1 MVKSLSKRAVL
12 LVAGL
17 AMAMAAMDCGAEAPE
32 PTERIVTVP
41 VEVEKIVEVEKVVE
55 VERVV
60 TVTREVPV
68 EVRQPQQPAATPQ
81 PTAAATP
88 AAPTGPAIYKM
99 GLFED
104 PISRNTW
111 NYLGG
116 PAGSVWTGY
125 VIGGYHTSLYGY
137 SPQRFDWVPAVADGL
152 PTPLA
157 RETVDGTEFWTTEVS
172 IKQGVEWSDGEPL
185 TADDFVFTVST
196 VRELNLGSNWASL
209 VHPAFVDRA
218 EALDDHR
225 LKIYFKSTD
234 EDGNAQ
240 TPGLSIWQ
248 FGLAFMPILPEHYW
262 APVVEEARTAGEVPQ
277 QIEALFAHVPDGEP
291 TANGLEYGQWEP
303 GAFFENA
310 AVPGYFSQ
318 GTQVTEYA
326 NGAYVATNDRLGYT
340 ETYYGEPTGE
350 TVLELEIGP
359 HFESEIFSIYG
370 NQDSAILALTKG
382 DIDFLFN
389 PLGLEKGFL
398 DRVRQTAD
406 LQVVE
411 NLDNGVFYLGFNTR
425 KPPMNNQAF
434 RQAVATVIDKEFVTR
449 TILQDTA
456 IPMYA
461 MVPEGNAFWYNDAT
475 AKIGQGLGRGER
487 IAAAV
492 ELLKGAGFTYEK
504 EPEVSEDGAFVVNG
518 GEGLRMPDGTEVP
531 ELELIAPSAG
541 YDPLR
546 STFAIW
552 IERWLNDLGIPTKA
566 RLLGFNLIVE
576 KLFSETAD
584 KDLDMWILGWGFTI
598 FPNYLENIF
607 HSRHAPENEDG
618 GVNWGG
624 YANPEFDA
632 LAAGLLS
639 ETTIEGAR
647 EKAYQMQALLADDLP
662 YVTLFTTPKIDVFR
676 PTQVEFPYT
685 SVLGGM
691 AQAQGL
697 QHVVLIK

>member
-1 MVKSLSKRAVL
+1 MVRFLSKRAVI
-12 LVAGL
+12 LVVGFAI
-17 AMAMAAMDCGAEAPE
+17 AMAAMDCGAEAPA

-41 VEVEKIVEVEKVVE
+41 VEVEKVVE

-60 TVTREVPV
+60 TVEVEVPV
-68 EVRQPQQPAATPQ
+68 EKVVEVERVVQSTPEPTPAAT
-81 PTAAATP
+81 AAAP
-88 AAPTGPAIYKM
+88 AGPAIYKM

-104 PISRNTW
+104 PISRNIW
-111 NYLGG
+111 NYMGG

-157 RETVDGTEFWTTEVS
+157 RETVDGTEFWTTEVT
-172 IKQGVEWSDGEPL
+172 IKQGVEWSDGEAL

-196 VRELNLGSNWASL
+196 VLDLGLGSNWSQA
-209 VHPAFVDRA
+209 VDPAFVARA
-218 EALDDHR
+218 EALDDQR
-225 LKIYFKSTD
+225 LKIYFKTTD
-234 EDGNAQ
+234 ADGNAQ
-240 TPGLSIWQ
+240 TPGLSVWQ

-262 APVVEEARTAGEVPQ
+262 APVVEEAKQAGDTAQ

-291 TANGLEYGQWEP
+291 TANGLEFGQWEP

-310 AVPGYFSQ
+310 PVPDYFDKGTVVSQ
-318 GTQVTEYA
+318 YA
-326 NGAYVATNDRLGYT
+326 NGAYQATNERTGSS
-340 ETYYGEPTGE
+340 EVYYGDPSGE
-350 TVLELEIGP
+350 KVLELEIGP

-398 DRVRQTAD
+398 DRVRQADD

-425 KPPMNNQAF
+425 KPPMNNKAF
-434 RQAVATVIDKEFVTR
+434 RQAVATVIDKEFVSR
-449 TILQDTA
+449 TILQDAA

-461 MVPEGNAFWYNDAT
+461 MVPEGNAFWHNDAT
-475 AKIGQGLGRGER
+475 ARIGQGLSTGER
-487 IAAAV
+487 FTKAI
-492 ELLKGAGFTYEK
+492 ELLKAAGFTYEK
-504 EPEVSEDGAFVVNG
+504 EPEISEDGAYVVNAG
-518 GEGLRMPDGTEVP
+518 VGLRMPDGTEVP
-531 ELELIAPSAG
+531 LLELMAPSAG

-566 RLLGFNLIVE
+566 RLIGFNLIVD
-576 KLFSETAD
+576 KLFSETVD
-584 KDLDMWILGWGFTI
+584 KDLDMWILGWGFSI

-607 HSRHAPENEDG
+607 HSRHSPELEEG

-624 YANPEFDA
+624 YSNPEFDE
-632 LAAGLLS
+632 LAFTLLS

-647 EKAYQMQALLADDLP
+647 EKVYRMQELLADDLP

-676 PTQVEFPYT
+676 PAKVEYPYT

-697 QHVVLIK
+697 QHVVLIR

>member
-1 MVKSLSKRAVL
+1 MVRFLSKRAVL
-12 LVAGL
+12 VVVGLVI
-17 AMAMAAMDCGAEAPE
+17 AMAALACGPEAQE

-41 VEVEKIVEVEKVVE
+41 VEVEKIVEVERVVEVPVEVQVEKIVE

-60 TVTREVPV
+60 
-68 EVRQPQQPAATPQ
+68 QATPEAQ
-81 PTAAATP
+81 AADSTP

-104 PISRNTW
+104 PISRNVW

-125 VIGGYHTSLYGY
+125 VIGGYATSLYGY
-137 SPQRFDWVPAVADGL
+137 SAQRFDWVPAVADGL
-152 PTPLA
+152 PTPLTK
-157 RETVDGTEFWTTEVS
+157 ETVDGTEFWTTEVAL
-172 IKQGVEWSDGEPL
+172 KEGVTWSDGEDL
-185 TADDFVFTVST
+185 TADDFVFTVNT
-196 VRELNLGSNWASL
+196 VLEMNLGSNWAQL
-209 VHPAFVDRA
+209 VHPAFVERA
-218 EALDDHR
+218 EALDSHR
-225 LKIYFKSTD
+225 LKIFFKATND
-234 EDGNAQ
+234 EGNAQ
-240 TPGLSIWQ
+240 TPGLSVWQ

-262 APVVEEARTAGEVPQ
+262 APVVEQAKQAGEAAQ

-291 TANGLEYGQWEP
+291 TANGLEYSRWEP

-310 AVPGYFSQ
+310 TVPGYFGEGTLVSQ
-318 GTQVTEYA
+318 YA
-326 NGAYVATNDRLGYT
+326 NGAYAATNERLGYD
-340 ETYYGEPTGE
+340 EVFYGEATGDK
-350 TVLELEIGP
+350 VLEFETGP

-398 DRVRQTAD
+398 DRVRAAPD

-425 KPPMNNQAF
+425 KPPMNNQVF

-449 TILQDTA
+449 TILQDAA

-461 MVPEGNAFWYNDAT
+461 MVPEGNAFWHNTAT
-475 AKIGQGLGRGER
+475 AKIGQDLSRGER
-487 IAAAV
+487 IATAV
-492 ELLKGAGFTYEK
+492 ELLKGAGFTYEQ
-504 EPEVSEDGAFVVNG
+504 EPVVGEDGSFVLEAG
-518 GEGLRMPDGTEVP
+518 KGLRMPDGTEVP

-566 RLLGFNLIVE
+566 RLIGFNVIVD
-576 KLFSETAD
+576 KLFSETVD

-598 FPNYLENIF
+598 FPSYLENIF
-607 HSRHAPENEDG
+607 HSRHSPEVEDG
-618 GVNWGG
+618 GSNWGG
-624 YANPEFDA
+624 YANPEFDE
-632 LAAGLLS
+632 LAFSLLS

-647 EKAYQMQALLADDLP
+647 AKVYRMQELLADDLP
-662 YVTLFTTPKIDVFR
+662 YVTLFTTPKVDVFR
-676 PTQVEFPYT
+676 PSKVEYPYT

-691 AQAQGL
+691 AQQQGL